1 MAETLLTGYTCIV
14 VHIAM
19 VFAFGSLF
27 FFKHGWSIH
36 DNITTSLKF
45 QDTLN
50 TFGSLYN
57 NFFGI
62 KELFEKGLEPGILLS
77 DFGKLLQSLE
87 I

>member
-14 VHIAM
+14 LHIAM
-19 VFAFGSLF
+19 AFAFGSLF

-36 DNITTSLKF
+36 DNITTSLEF

-50 TFGSLYN
+50 TFGCLYK

-62 KELFEKGLEPGILLS
+62 KELIEKGLEPGILLS

-87 I
+87 S

>member
-1 MAETLLTGYTCIV
+1 MAETLLNGYTCIV

-19 VFAFGSLF
+19 AFAFGSLF

-50 TFGSLYN
+50 TFGCLYK
-57 NFFGI
+57 NFFRI

-87 I
+87 S

>member
-1 MAETLLTGYTCIV
+1 MAQTLLTGYACIG

-19 VFAFGSLF
+19 VSAFGSLF

-36 DNITTSLKF
+36 DNIITSLKF

-57 NFFGI
+57 NFFLI
-62 KELFEKGLEPGILLS
+62 KELPEKGLEPGILLS

-87 I
+87 S